1 MARRLLSFVVALVLL
16 SLSVPSALAQ
26 SATPDASAYPDV
38 VYTSS
43 EYKFEGPA
51 QIQGGWV
58 RVTLENSGKMD
69 HHAMFLR
76 LNDGKTPADLMAA
89 AKTGIP
95 GLLSVSTSVG
105 GPGSI
110 AGGQKSTVI
119 MNLEPGMYVVVCVIP
134 DADGVPH
141 MAKGMALPVE
151 VTKQGA
157 GAATEPV
164 ADASIDLADFKF
176 ENLPADVTVGRHI
189 WKVTD
194 VGKQL
199 HELGIFK
206 LAAGV
211 TPDQFMAIMAAPPPA
226 ADASP
231 TAEMASPAAAGGPPF
246 FEFAGAAP
254 MNPGQVNWVD
264 ATFEP
269 GDYVAICFV
278 PDSATGKPHFTL
290 GMIMPF
296 TVK

>member
-1 MARRLLSFVVALVLL
+1 MTRRLLSFVVALVLL

-38 VYTSS
+38 VYKAS
-43 EYKFEGPA
+43 EYKFEGPT

-76 LNDGKTPADLMAA
+76 LNDGKTPADLIAA

-110 AGGQKSTVI
+110 SGGQTSTVI
-119 MNLEPGMYVVVCVIP
+119 MDLAPGMYVVVCVIP

-151 VTKQGA
+151 VTMQGA
-157 GAATEPV
+157 GAAKEPV
-164 ADASIDLADFKF
+164 ADASIDLVDFKF
-176 ENLPADVTVGRHI
+176 DNLPAAVTAGHHI

-194 VGKQL
+194 SGKQL
-199 HELGIFK
+199 HELVVYK
-206 LAAGV
+206 LADGV
-211 TPDQFMAIMAAPPPA
+211 TMDQVTAILSAPA
-226 ADASP
+226 
-231 TAEMASPAAAGGPPF
+231 PAAAASPMADMGTPAATGGAPF
-246 FEFAGAAP
+246 VAVAGAAP
-254 MNPGQVNWVD
+254 MNPGRINWVD
-264 ATFEP
+264 VTFEP
-269 GDYVAICFV
+269 GNYFAICFI
-278 PDSATGKPHFTL
+278 PDGASGKPHFAL